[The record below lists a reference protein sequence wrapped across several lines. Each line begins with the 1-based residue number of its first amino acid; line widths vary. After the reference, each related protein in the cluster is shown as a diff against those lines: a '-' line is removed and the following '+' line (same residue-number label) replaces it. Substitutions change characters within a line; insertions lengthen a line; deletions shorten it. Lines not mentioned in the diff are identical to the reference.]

1 MILPKRILYF
11 LLVVTLFVLS
21 CDISTLIAPAV
32 PTAALGVET
41 IVAQTAAVAATQT
54 AKGFTPTLTPSF
66 TPFPTH
72 IPSATSTVTPTF
84 IFFLVSPTN
93 NNTVLVTPSTPVPLS
108 NTDFECQVT
117 DQSPSNGSKFAAEQD
132 FQTIWTV
139 ANSGRK
145 TWDATSVDFLY
156 SSGTKLGKSKA
167 ADLPKTVEPGE
178 AVTLKISMT
187 APNHSGS
194 FSTVW
199 ILRIGQN
206 EFCTMSVNIVVQ

>member
-1 MILPKRILYF
+1 MILPKRIVYF
-11 LLVVTLFVLS
+11 LLVVTFFVLS

-32 PTAALGVET
+32 PTTAQGVET

-54 AKGFTPTLTPSF
+54 AKEFTPTLTPSF

-72 IPSATSTVTPTF
+72 IPSVTPTITPTF
-84 IFFLVSPTN
+84 LFFLVSPTN
-93 NNTVLVTPSTPVPLS
+93 NTTVLVTPSTPIAIS
-108 NTDFECQVT
+108 NTDFECQVS
-117 DQSPSNGSKFAAEQD
+117 DQSPSNGSKFAASQD

-145 TWDATSVDFLY
+145 TWDATSVDFIY
-156 SSGTKLGKSKA
+156 SSGTKFGKTKA
-167 ADLPKTVEPGE
+167 ADLPKTVIPGD

-199 ILRIGQN
+199 VLRIGQN
-206 EFCTMSVNIVVQ
+206 EFCTMSLNIVVQ